1 MKSFAAANCQIAS
14 VRSLPPDLR
23 LHLANRHRVADGQQT
38 GEARSM
44 LTRSLLSPRRQRY
57 QFRCFNASTTI
68 DSRGHMA
75 SDDAPNWTS
84 SRSVSDRSIAT
95 VFRWPGAFG
104 SQAVSVLGNDCCSS
118 AVSKAVQS
126 RHKVLMLRRGRFL

>member
-1 MKSFAAANCQIAS
+1 MQSFAAANCQIAS
-14 VRSLPPDLR
+14 VRILLFDRR
-23 LHLANRHRVADGQQT
+23 LHLANRHRVADGQQS

-44 LTRSLLSPRRQRY
+44 VTRSLLSHRRQRY
-57 QFRCFNASTTI
+57 KVRCCNGSATI

-75 SDDAPNWTS
+75 STDASDWTS
-84 SRSVSDRSIAT
+84 SSSVSDRSLAT

-118 AVSKAVQS
+118 AVGKAVRS
-126 RHKVLMLRRGRFL
+126 RYKVSMLRRGRFL